1 MDKKYYIDEDGLIK
15 LVQGISN
22 SIIQHTSGEIT
33 FTENEQTEEKILNNP
48 DIISEYNGEN
58 EVQVDMKLATSEDIL
73 KLFN

>member
-1 MDKKYYIDEDGLIK
+1 LKNRKNLKI
-15 LVQGISN
+15 VQQS
-22 SIIQHTSGEIT
+22 
-33 FTENEQTEEKILNNP
+33 LNNP